1 MQDAK
6 LLDKVTNGSGF
17 IAALDQSG
25 GSTPK
30 ALKGY
35 GIEEDAW
42 GSEEEMFGL
51 IHKMRSRVITSPAFS
66 GEKVLGAILFERT
79 MDGEVD
85 GKPTPEAL
93 LDRGVA
99 PFIKIDKGLED
110 EANGVQLMKPM
121 PDLDAL
127 LTRAKGLGV
136 IGTKERSVI
145 NLANRE
151 GIAAVVKQQ
160 FDVAQQVT
168 AHGLVPIIEPEV
180 NIKSAERA
188 EADEILLDELTKA
201 LDALLTRAKGL
212 GVIGTKERSV
222 INLANRE
229 GIAAVVKQQFE
240 VAQQVTAHGLVPIIE
255 PEVNI
260 KSAERAEADE
270 ILLDELTKALDALPG
285 DDKVMLKLSIPAKA
299 GLYDSLVDHP
309 RVARV
314 VALSGGFSR
323 SEACTELAKNRGM
336 IASFSRALLNDLRHQ
351 MDDAEFNGA
360 LGLAIDEI
368 HAASVAQ
375 P

>member
-51 IHKMRSRVITSPAFS
+51 IHQMRSRVITSPAFS
-66 GEKVLGAILFERT
+66 GDKVLGAILFERT

-93 LDRGVA
+93 LERGVA

-188 EADEILLDELTKA
+188 EAD
-201 LDALLTRAKGL
+201 
-212 GVIGTKERSV
+212 V
-222 INLANRE
+222 
-229 GIAAVVKQQFE
+229 
-240 VAQQVTAHGLVPIIE
+240 
-255 PEVNI
+255 
-260 KSAERAEADE
+260 